1 MKKDL
6 VIELLRKIQE
16 SYLSFEDVKA
26 LLNRNE
32 NLLKTIMSE
41 ENFKSIA
48 TIVNSYKN
56 DEEALK
62 AVKFYLSVDS
72 DYLDDPDT
80 PSKKALTF
88 AFLTNQKLIKSG
100 KVFKYVQSFLDIP
113 DEKYKSCYETF
124 FNLLLDD
131 TLIKQG
137 LNFTFAEFIIEHG
150 YKSIPKYLEHLFT
163 NERMLKELKTAEI
176 LNRALVI
183 TQASCQNHNNL
194 FSMINFFIKT
204 NLDNEEIILNCA
216 RIIGDCSQN
225 VRQVCDL
232 FLEYLPK
239 HLSKCDY
246 YFEAGKII
254 GTLETI
260 IGYCVALDAIL
271 ADSNFEDKNTIL
283 LLRILKDCTFEYVKD
298 YDKYDVQYGNV
309 TFRDRSSYS
318 IERNIISRII
328 DTNYAYYYM
337 LEKSVSDSKNND
349 IDVSD
354 LSVKLTRIKDNA
366 SKA

>member
-1 MKKDL
+1 MEKDL
-6 VIELLRKIQE
+6 VIDLLRKIQE

-26 LLNRNE
+26 LLTRNE

-62 AVKFYLSVDS
+62 AVKIFSSVNHDNLDDS
-72 DYLDDPDT
+72 DIPC
-80 PSKKALTF
+80 KKTLIFAL
-88 AFLTNQKLIKSG
+88 LTNKELIKSG

-113 DEKYKSCYETF
+113 DEKYKSCYKTF

-137 LNFTFAEFIIEHG
+137 LNFTFANFIIEHG
-150 YKSIPKYLEHLFT
+150 YKSIPKYLEDLFT
-163 NERMLKELKTAEI
+163 NERMLKELKPAEI

-183 TQASCQNHNNL
+183 TQASCQTHNNL
-194 FSMINFFIKT
+194 SSMFEFFLLTK
-204 NLDNEEIILNCA
+204 LDNEEMILNCA
-216 RIIGDCSQN
+216 RIIGDSSQ
-225 VRQVCDL
+225 VPKEICDL
-232 FLEYLPK
+232 FLRTLPK

-246 YFEAGKII
+246 YFEAAKII
-254 GTLETI
+254 GTMVFGTGRCAAYKVIE
-260 IGYCVALDAIL
+260 

-283 LLRILKDCTFEYVKD
+283 LLRILNNCTFKFLGYG
-298 YDKYDVQYGNV
+298 KYDVQYGNV
-309 TFRDRSSYS
+309 TFRSSS
-318 IERNIISRII
+318 DSIISDIKAKII

-337 LEKSVSDSKNND
+337 LEKSVLDSKNDD
-349 IDVSD
+349 INVSD